1 MENNNL
7 SMLDMLTIFSVILQL
22 QTYDTA
28 LKQVSNDDL
37 MRELRNQNMAY
48 FEKIIDNQNLIIQ
61 KLTESG

>member
-1 MENNNL
+1 
-7 SMLDMLTIFSVILQL
+7 MLDMLTIFSVILQL